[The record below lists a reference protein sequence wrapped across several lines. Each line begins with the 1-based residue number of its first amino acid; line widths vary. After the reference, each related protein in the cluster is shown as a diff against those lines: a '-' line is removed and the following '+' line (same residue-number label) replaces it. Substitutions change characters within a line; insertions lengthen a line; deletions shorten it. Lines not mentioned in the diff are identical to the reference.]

1 MRWNDVGY
9 LVSRSSE
16 KENTTIVKVFSRNYG
31 CYSGIVYGSSSKK
44 KKPDLQLG
52 NKLKINYNSKSED
65 SIGYFSFELI
75 ENVSIKFFN
84 DQTKLNLLLSSIE
97 VISKIAPERQEFKD
111 SFDDFD
117 LFLQE
122 LENDSL
128 KSYLIWEFHFLKNLG
143 YGIDLDESNITPK
156 IKKLLTEENIDF
168 LFDDLKVIFNLNTEI
183 INNRLVDVIN
193 ISNFKNRHKILKYIN
208 E

>member
-9 LVSRSSE
+9 LISRSSE
-16 KENTTIVKVFSRNYG
+16 KENTSIVKVFSRNYG
-31 CYSGIVYGSSSKK
+31 CYSGIIYGSSSKK

-84 DQTKLNLLLSSIE
+84 DQTKLNLFLSSIE

-117 LFLQE
+117 LFL
-122 LENDSL
+122 
-128 KSYLIWEFHFLKNLG
+128 K
-143 YGIDLDESNITPK
+143 
-156 IKKLLTEENIDF
+156 
-168 LFDDLKVIFNLNTEI
+168 
-183 INNRLVDVIN
+183 
-193 ISNFKNRHKILKYIN
+193 
-208 E
+208 

>member
-117 LFLQE
+117 LFLKE

-128 KSYLIWEFHFLKNLG
+128 KSYLIWEFYFLKNLG

>member
-16 KENTTIVKVFSRNYG
+16 KENTSIVKVFSRNYG

-117 LFLQE
+117 LFLKE

-168 LFDDLKVIFNLNTEI
+168 IFDDLKVIFNLNTEI